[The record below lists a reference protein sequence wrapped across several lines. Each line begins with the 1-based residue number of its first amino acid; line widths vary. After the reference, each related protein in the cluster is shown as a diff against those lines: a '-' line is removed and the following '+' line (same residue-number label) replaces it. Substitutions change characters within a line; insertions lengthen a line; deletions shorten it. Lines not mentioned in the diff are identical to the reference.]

1 MLAITVYQVMVLA
14 LHFLDA
20 VNPRFCLFISPQR
33 DFVVY
38 DPSWFYHVSAKFQPS
53 VSQRLC

>member
-14 LHFLDA
+14 LYFLDA
-20 VNPRFCLFISPQR
+20 VNPRFCLFISPQL
-33 DFVVY
+33 Y

>member
-20 VNPRFCLFISPQR
+20 VNPRFCLFI
-33 DFVVY
+33 V
-38 DPSWFYHVSAKFQPS
+38 
-53 VSQRLC
+53 